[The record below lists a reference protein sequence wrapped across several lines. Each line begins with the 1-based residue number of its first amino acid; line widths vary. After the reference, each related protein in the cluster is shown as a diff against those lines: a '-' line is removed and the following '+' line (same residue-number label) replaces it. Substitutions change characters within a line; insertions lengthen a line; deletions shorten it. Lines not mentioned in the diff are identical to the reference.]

1 MQNNTSASKWHQRAN
16 RIRNGICH
24 TDLNSLLKGRY
35 IMKFKVLV
43 VSSMLLIAFQVMMA
57 FGADWTNQQSL
68 SAEELLSGGE
78 VTVYKNPTGFAATPQ
93 AQREL
98 DKNKSSLDWTM
109 PSTLTGGGNSAKDSR
124 TQAAA
129 ASEEAPASTATK
141 ETAISAN
148 TSAATDTELPPAQ
161 PQVTTV
167 GGSWYFTLND
177 SQERDMALVLF
188 QKGNDVFGAG
198 KIKEG
203 NNTLDVTV
211 SGSVADAT
219 LDLNVVSLGTIS
231 LYKLKLDLSEDWA
244 SGEYQAFSSGSDSW
258 TGSAEGEKTA

>member
-1 MQNNTSASKWHQRAN
+1 MRFKLIILS
-16 RIRNGICH
+16 
-24 TDLNSLLKGRY
+24 SLL
-35 IMKFKVLV
+35 F
-43 VSSMLLIAFQVMMA
+43 IAFLAVTALCINWNDPSNDAEQMISS
-57 FGADWTNQQSL
+57 GEEEILTNPAGQ
-68 SAEELLSGGE
+68 
-78 VTVYKNPTGFAATPQ
+78 AATPKLS
-93 AQREL
+93 REL
-98 DKNKSSLDWTM
+98 QKNKSSLDWTM
-109 PSTLTGGGNSAKDSR
+109 PSTLTGGGNSAKESR
-124 TQAAA
+124 ISAEA
-129 ASEEAPASTATK
+129 ASEETGASTATE
-141 ETAISAN
+141 ETATSAN
-148 TSAATDTELPPAQ
+148 TAPAMDTELPPTQ
-161 PQVTTV
+161 PQVTEV

-188 QKGNDVFGAG
+188 QNGNDVFGAG

-211 SGSVADAT
+211 SGNVANSA